1 MKKYILFFKDAS
13 EAEYELLGGKG
24 SSLASMTKADF
35 PVPNGFCITTH
46 AYADVM
52 KEHLDDVVDRVNDV
66 NIDDMNELAK
76 TALEER
82 ALVEKISMPA
92 AVETAIKE
100 GYQRLCQEAGFA
112 GNLPVAVRSSA
123 TAEDLPDASFAGQQD
138 TFLWVV
144 GEEELLNNV
153 RKCWSSLFTARAIRY
168 RHDHNIKEEDVL
180 MSVVI
185 QKMVNSR
192 VSGVAMTMNPMNGD
206 RSKIVIDVGWGLGE
220 SVVSGEVTPDNYT
233 LDKVI
238 LEVISSKIHEQ
249 EFALV
254 PDIENKCVVKK
265 YLNKEEAG
273 KPCLTHDELKAL
285 GKLCKKVEQHY
296 KTPQDIEWAL
306 DGDLPE
312 GENLTL
318 LQSRPE
324 TVWSQKPKEKKKGTY
339 QFGMEGLVGSL
350 LNPLN
355 KKTK

>member
-1 MKKYILFFKDAS
+1 MSKKYTIFFKDAT
-13 EAEYELLGGKG
+13 EEEHELLGGKG
-24 SSLASMTKADF
+24 ASLASMTKAGF

-52 KEHLDDVVDRVNDV
+52 QEHLAAIVNRVNAI
-66 NIDDMNELAK
+66 NLEDMNELSK

-82 ALVEKISMPA
+82 ALVEQIKMPA
-92 AVETAIKE
+92 AVADAIKQ
-100 GYQRLCQEAGFA
+100 GYRQLCKASNFEN
-112 GNLPVAVRSSA
+112 NLPVAVRSSA

-180 MSVVI
+180 MSVVV
-185 QKMVNSR
+185 QKMVNSK
-192 VSGVAMTMNPMNGD
+192 VSGVAMTLNPLNGD
-206 RSKIVIDVGWGLGE
+206 RSKIVVDVGWGLGE
-220 SVVSGEVTPDNYT
+220 SVVSGEVTPDNFT

-238 LEVISSKIHEQ
+238 LEVIKRTIHEQ
-249 EFALV
+249 EFALI

-265 YLNKEEAG
+265 YLDKAEAG
-273 KPCLTHDELKAL
+273 KPCLNNEQLKAL
-285 GKLCKKVEQHY
+285 GGLCKKVEQHY

-306 DGDLPE
+306 DGDLPD

-324 TVWSQKPKEKKKGTY
+324 TVWSQKLKKKKAGTY

-355 KKTK
+355 KKK